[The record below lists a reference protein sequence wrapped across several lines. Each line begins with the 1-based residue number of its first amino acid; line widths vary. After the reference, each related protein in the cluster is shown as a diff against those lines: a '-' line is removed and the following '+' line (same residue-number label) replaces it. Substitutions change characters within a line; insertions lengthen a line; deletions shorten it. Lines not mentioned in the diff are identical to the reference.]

1 MFLLILGVI
10 ALVVGVIAFLIGLSD
25 NDTPFK
31 VGGVA
36 AVIVAVVLIIASC
49 IASVPTGH
57 TGIVSNFG
65 KIADYNYDAGVH
77 FKAPWTKIIKM
88 DNRTQK
94 GTIETACFS
103 SDIQQVTVK
112 YTLNYCI
119 DKKNAQDIYKTIGR
133 DYYETVVTPSIQ
145 ETLKTVIAKYTA
157 EELVSSRAEMAQN
170 AEKSLTETLKEY
182 NIKVVGTAIE
192 NMDFTDAFEQ
202 AVEDK
207 QVAQQNKLKAE
218 AEAQKKIVEAEGEA
232 KSKVIKANGEAEA
245 NAIISN
251 SLTDDILYQKW
262 LDEWDGK
269 LPQVAGSDA
278 NVIIGSLTK

>member
-1 MFLLILGVI
+1 MILLILGVI
-10 ALVVGVIAFLIGLSD
+10 ALVIGVIAVIIGLSEGESFY
-25 NDTPFK
+25 T
-31 VGGVA
+31 GSGVIA
-36 AVIVAVVLIIASC
+36 GIVAVVLIIASC
-49 IASVPTGH
+49 VASVPTGH

-119 DKKNAQDIYKTIGR
+119 DKKNAQNIYKTIGK
-133 DYYETVVTPSIQ
+133 DYYDTVVTPSIQ

-170 AEKSLTETLKEY
+170 AEKSLTENLKEY
-182 NIKVVGTAIE
+182 NINVVGTSIE

-232 KSKVIKANGEAEA
+232 QAKIIKANGEAEA
-245 NAIISN
+245 NAIVSN
-251 SLTDDILYQKW
+251 SLTDDILYQQWLNKW
-262 LDEWDGK
+262 NGK

-278 NVIIGSLTK
+278 NVIISSLTE